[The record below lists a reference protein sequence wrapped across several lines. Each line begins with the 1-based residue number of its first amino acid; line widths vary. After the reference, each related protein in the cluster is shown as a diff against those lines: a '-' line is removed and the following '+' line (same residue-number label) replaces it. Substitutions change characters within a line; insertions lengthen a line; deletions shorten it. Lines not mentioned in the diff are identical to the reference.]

1 MMLKNGLIHL
11 IIDTS
16 RPIPIGENKKIPG
29 LFKDE
34 LGGKIIIEVVAI
46 RPKTYAYIT
55 DDSIEHKNAKGTKK
69 CAIKWEIIFENYKD
83 CLLNNKNV
91 CRSEQRFKSYNHN
104 VCTEEVNKTVLNAND
119 DKRLQTYDEITT
131 YPYETNDFKV
141 CESEMLT
148 VKDLFL
154 KKLQ

>member
-16 RPIPIGENKKIPG
+16 RPLPIGKNKKIPG

-55 DDSIEHKNAKGTKK
+55 DDSIKHKNAKGTKK
-69 CAIKWEIIFENYKD
+69 CAIKWGIIFENYKD